1 MEFTVSIQP
10 DADGYTGRECPK
22 CEKYFKIKF
31 GTGLPGEHDCHCPY
45 CNHVEPHAKFF
56 TPAQVEYAQSIVLN
70 RFSQDML
77 NELKKAEIKPDRKAI
92 FSIGIKVEG
101 SATPIIRYSE
111 KELEERVTCSSCT
124 LQYTTYGAFA
134 FCPDCGV
141 RNSLQIINANFD
153 IVMNMLDLA
162 KTASS
167 KISPKLIENALED
180 AVSSFDGFGREHCS
194 SQAFK
199 ISFQSIEPA
208 REKLQRELGVDIADG
223 LSPTEW
229 MFVCEQFQKRHLL
242 AHKMG
247 IVDAEFLARTRSS
260 PALLDRKIAISD
272 GDVRI
277 LVQLLRAMAI
287 KLYGGVART

>member
-31 GTGLPGEHDCHCPY
+31 GTGISGENDCHCPY
-45 CNHVEPHAKFF
+45 CNHVEPHDKFF
-56 TPAQVEYAQSIVLN
+56 TPAQVEFAQSLVLN

-77 NELKKAEIKPDRKAI
+77 NELKKAEIKPDPNAL

-111 KELEERVTCSSCT
+111 KELEERATCSSCT
-124 LQYTTYGAFA
+124 LQYAIYGTFA
-134 FCPDCGV
+134 FGPDCGV
-141 RNSLQIINANFD
+141 HNSLQIINANFD
-153 IVMNMLDLA
+153 IVIKMLDLA

-167 KISPKLIENALED
+167 EISPKLVENALED
-180 AVSSFDGFGREHCS
+180 AVSSFDGFGREHCA

-199 ISFQSIEPA
+199 TSFQSIEPA
-208 REKLQRELGVDIADG
+208 REKLQREAGIDIADG
-223 LSPTEW
+223 MSPTEW

-247 IVDAEFLARTRSS
+247 IIDAEFLARARGS
-260 PALLDRKIAISD
+260 PVLLGRKVAISD
-272 GDVRI
+272 SDVRI
-277 LVQLLRAMAI
+277 LVQHLRAMATN
-287 KLYGGVART
+287 LYGGVARL